1 MIKRPVYIFCTA
13 SMLFAVGLF
22 LPFLTGQIADI
33 GNMLLPLHIPV
44 LLCGF
49 ICGWKWGLAVGFL
62 LPLARSLFFGMPLF
76 YPHAVN
82 MAFELM
88 AYGFLVG
95 FIYSLFKNKNL
106 FAIYIS
112 LISAMLVGRVVKGA
126 VAVILYAVM
135 GSKYSFTIFVSG
147 AFVDALPGIVLQL
160 ILVPLIIEALRR
172 ARVI

>member
-1 MIKRPVYIFCTA
+1 MKTRTLYTFCTA
-13 SMLFAVGLF
+13 AMLFSVGLF

-33 GNMLLPLHIPV
+33 GNMLLPLHLPV
-44 LLCGF
+44 LLAGF

-95 FIYSLFKNKNL
+95 FIYSLFKRKNL
-106 FAIYIS
+106 FAIYTA
-112 LISAMLVGRVVKGA
+112 LISAIFLGRIVKGVA
-126 VAVILYAVM
+126 AVILYAAI
-135 GSKYSFTIFVSG
+135 GSRYSFSLFISG
-147 AFVDALPGIVLQL
+147 AFIDAVPGIILQL
-160 ILVPLIIEALRR
+160 ILVPAIVEALRR
-172 ARVI
+172 TRVI